1 MKTLVPLF
9 MFLPLC
15 ILAQS
20 TTENYINSTTYKV
33 ATQTGNV
40 TANQQQKN
48 ITYYDGLGRPIQQI
62 AVGQSATKND
72 IITHIEYDHL
82 GRQTKSYL
90 PYASKNNGGSYRTN
104 ALLKTNSF
112 YNTNA
117 FQNTTNPYNETLFE
131 ESPLNLPIEMAA
143 PGNDWK
149 EGNVNEHT
157 IKKEYKVLEN
167 ADQVC
172 NFRVSLSSNN
182 TPSLVNKGVF
192 EVGLQESQRVQTA
205 FKAPT
210 LYKFITKDENWK
222 PSDVNDNTTQNYKD
236 FRGRTILKRS
246 FDNNIPHDTYYVYD
260 DYGNLSYVLPPLAS
274 EKMISYKTGMQS
286 YPASKFVTGGNPTG
300 TIKFG
305 IQKIGSGKYAYVADF
320 DLHNLANSRF
330 KSGEIMELPM
340 IYSSMKNFWLGSAS
354 AWVSSKGSYA
364 YKYVSY
370 YAKNG
375 KLFCYVYEYN
385 RNYIPIALKD
395 FDRTTRRNFPENL
408 QGFSPVVSQAKTKE
422 LLDKH
427 CYQYKYDFKNR
438 LIEKKIPGKAW
449 EYIVYDKLD
458 RPVLTQDAN
467 LRASKKWLFTK
478 YDVFGRV
485 AYTGIYTH
493 QETLSQKAMQTYF
506 EDMNNTEP
514 KFYET
519 KLTSAGPLGIH
530 YSKKNFPTA
539 NVEVYNVNYYDTY
552 TFNRAGTGTSVKNV
566 YGINSTTRLKGLST
580 GSKVKVLGTNKWI
593 TSTTYYDHKARP
605 IYVYTKNDYLNT
617 TDIVESQLD
626 FTGKVLQTNTTHQ
639 KTGKKDIVIQDSF
652 EYDHADRLLF
662 QEQTIDGQATEV
674 IVSNTYDELG
684 QLIKKGVGNTHSSP
698 LQEVDYSYNVR
709 GWLKMINDP
718 NAGLGEKLF
727 SMELLY
733 NDPGDN
739 LRNNKLY
746 NGNISQTI
754 WKTASDNS
762 RRYYN
767 YYYDDLNRIRNAN
780 YYSWSESSRFNGSFS
795 YDKNGNLLRLYR
807 RGAIV
812 ENPEVRNFR
821 NYGTMDNLNYTY
833 DGNQLTKVKDT
844 GKKQYGF
851 IDGADTEQEYRYDLN
866 GNMIA
871 DANKGISKIYY
882 NHLNLPTKIEFETKR
897 SVIHYTYDA
906 TGSKLKKEVARY
918 GLPSKFTEY
927 AGNYIYENN
936 KLQFFNHTEGYATPN
951 NLGKF
956 DYIYQYKDHLG
967 NVRLSYTKNP
977 NSKKTT
983 VFTDNFESMS
993 TWDRSANNFGHS
1005 LTALDT
1011 TKKKSGSYSGR
1022 IDDNYPRQWSKYV
1035 YSDTWIPINNSQDTY
1050 YTVSGWVYVEDV
1062 TTNGY
1067 LPNLAKLWIVT
1078 RKQGER
1084 GYPTGHIST
1093 SSTKEGTWE
1102 YLSKTVLVPADVKEI
1117 NVRIENA
1124 RLGKVWF
1131 DDVKIVKGNTSETV
1145 IVEESNYY
1153 PFGLK
1158 HKGYNNV
1165 VSSNGNS
1172 TAQKM
1177 GFGGKELNEEL
1188 GLEWHD
1194 FGARNYDASLGRWMN
1209 LDPLAEQM
1217 RRHSPYNY
1225 AFDNPIYF
1233 IDPDGMAPMSFAND
1247 YDREPE
1253 DYIITINFD
1262 TGTVTVSGTLYA
1274 TGGDVSAAQNAA
1286 DNWNNQSG
1294 NFNYTFNDEDGNE
1307 QSLAVNYDI
1316 SVQEV
1321 EVGEGQTKLGA
1332 LNGALAKDDTGG
1344 GNAFNVVADDKLSEN
1359 TNGTTQSNYIRVKE
1373 SKKDGDT
1380 STHEVGHA
1388 LGVPHSEK
1396 GIMTAASS
1404 DPNRTSDVNK
1414 TNVQSQVRNPIR
1426 GNTFD
1431 DGRGKATLHTTG
1443 SRVKPP
1449 ATNRAQ
1455 RKYRN
1460 GKVKKNE

>member
-1 MKTLVPLF
+1 MKTLVPLLL
-9 MFLPLC
+9 FLPLS

-20 TTENYINSTTYKV
+20 STENYIKSTTYKV
-33 ATQTGNV
+33 ATKTGNV
-40 TANQQQKN
+40 ATDQQQES
-48 ITYYDGLGRPIQQI
+48 ITYYDGLGRPKQQI
-62 AVGQSATKND
+62 AVQAGGQQQD
-72 IITHIEYDHL
+72 IITHIGYDAF
-82 GRQTKSYL
+82 GRQDKDYL
-90 PYASKNNGGSYRTN
+90 PYATTSNGGLFRTGNLEGLTNEFYQDKYPKDFAGVSLENVN
-104 ALLKTNSF
+104 AYSQKVFDS
-112 YNTNA
+112 
-117 FQNTTNPYNETLFE
+117 
-131 ESPLNLPIEMAA
+131 SPLHRVLEQAA
-143 PGNDWK
+143 PGKDWK
-149 EGNVNEHT
+149 VGNGHSIKFDYQTNVSNEVLNFGVDFVNNDPASPKLA
-157 IKKEYKVLEN
+157 IADSYYK
-167 ADQVC
+167 
-172 NFRVSLSSNN
+172 S
-182 TPSLVNKGVF
+182 G
-192 EVGLQESQRVQTA
+192 
-205 FKAPT
+205 T
-210 LYKFITKDENWK
+210 LYKTITKDENWRTYNHTNK
-222 PSDVNDNTTQNYKD
+222 TTEEFKNKQGKVV
-236 FRGRTILKRS
+236 LKRTY
-246 FDNNIPHDTYYVYD
+246 NNQQAHDTYYVYD

-274 EKMISYKTGMQS
+274 EKMITYETGMQS
-286 YPASKFVTGGNPTG
+286 YPASKFVTGGNATG
-300 TIKFG
+300 TVKFG

-385 RNYIPIALKD
+385 RNNIPIALKD
-395 FDRTTRRNFPENL
+395 FDRTTERNFPQNL
-408 QGFSPVVSQAKTKE
+408 QGFSQAASQKKIKE
-422 LLDKH
+422 LLDKL
-427 CYQYKYDFKNR
+427 CYQYKYDFRNR

-552 TFNRAGTGTSVKNV
+552 TFNRAGTGTSVKNI

-605 IYVYTKNDYLNT
+605 IYIYTKNDYLNT

-746 NGNISQTI
+746 NGNISQSI

-780 YYSWSESSRFNGSFS
+780 YYSWSERSRFNGSFS

-851 IDGADTEQEYRYDLN
+851 IDGADTDQEYRYDLN

-906 TGSKLKKEVARY
+906 NGSKLKKEVARY

-936 KLQFFNHTEGYATPN
+936 ELQFFNHTEGYATPN

-983 VFTDNFESMS
+983 VFTDGFESMS

-1035 YSDTWIPINNSQDTY
+1035 YSDTWIPINNSEDTY

-1131 DDVKIVKGNTSETV
+1131 DDVKIVKGNTSQTV

-1165 VSSNGNS
+1165 ISSNGNS

-1225 AFDNPIYF
+1225 AFNNPVYW
-1233 IDPDGMAPMSFAND
+1233 IDPDGMKPQDFTILIAKNGAQGHGHMAAVIEDGKGNYYYVTMGAAEQAGVSKMATIGVQGGMSVVKLNGVKNMSDAIAVAKTDTNNSPYTDHVTFKTTKKQDAKIFKKTKSKAKSINSGD
-1247 YDREPE
+1247 ENYN
-1253 DYIITINFD
+1253 IITNNCTDAIEEPIENATNVSLPDNVEPNSNFD
-1262 TGTVTVSGTLYA
+1262 
-1274 TGGDVSAAQNAA
+1274 N
-1286 DNWNNQSG
+1286 
-1294 NFNYTFNDEDGNE
+1294 
-1307 QSLAVNYDI
+1307 
-1316 SVQEV
+1316 
-1321 EVGEGQTKLGA
+1321 
-1332 LNGALAKDDTGG
+1332 
-1344 GNAFNVVADDKLSEN
+1344 
-1359 TNGTTQSNYIRVKE
+1359 
-1373 SKKDGDT
+1373 
-1380 STHEVGHA
+1380 
-1388 LGVPHSEK
+1388 
-1396 GIMTAASS
+1396 
-1404 DPNRTSDVNK
+1404 
-1414 TNVQSQVRNPIR
+1414 
-1426 GNTFD
+1426 
-1431 DGRGKATLHTTG
+1431 
-1443 SRVKPP
+1443 
-1449 ATNRAQ
+1449 
-1455 RKYRN
+1455 
-1460 GKVKKNE
+1460 VKKNKKNIQKKLDGNANVKKIPNINKKPNPEALKPWEPKI